1 MTLQQITKFLDA
13 AFWQYYFQL
22 FVVVALA
29 SRLDFVAL
37 PKQPL

>member
-1 MTLQQITKFLDA
+1 MILQKIAKFLDA

-22 FVVVALA
+22 FVVDALA

-37 PKQPL
+37 LKQPL